1 MKKIGLL
8 AMMALLC
15 FSACKESEAGGDVI
29 LFTGTESQPRVTFT
43 IENPQDM
50 GITVSATDRVER
62 DTKVTLAL
70 GTQADLD
77 AYNAQDS
84 VIVEKKTKSGKK
96 ELDLKQYIPAVT
108 YTVSEDQA
116 SFTVRLPAGDGL
128 NLNPA
133 LLVGHLQAQYGLP
146 AWQCHILRTRIY
158 VEDGIEFR

>member
-8 AMMALLC
+8 AMMVLLC

-77 AYNAQDS
+77 AYNAQTGRS
-84 VIVEKKTKSGKK
+84 Y
-96 ELDLKQYIPAVT
+96 Q
-108 YTVSEDQA
+108 
-116 SFTVRLPAGDGL
+116 LP
-128 NLNPA
+128 P
-133 LLVGHLQAQYGLP
+133 
-146 AWQCHILRTRIY
+146 
-158 VEDGIEFR
+158 